1 MEKSIALLLMFI
13 ALMLDIAFVKFFFKV
28 WRTIWVLN

>member
-13 ALMLDIAFVKFFFKV
+13 ALMLDIAFVKFFLKFGGQYGF
-28 WRTIWVLN
+28 